1 MNSAKSFL
9 KDETRKTLQKTRNFP
24 SLFAF
29 SEQISLFL
37 LACALRRAR
46 VVARDIGGV
55 SARRRDARV
64 RETEMSAFAGND
76 TIYGL
81 G

>member
-9 KDETRKTLQKTRNFP
+9 KDETRKTLQKTRNSP